1 MVARE
6 LKTFEGQL
14 VNKYPPSEA
23 GDSKKLDFYIQPVD
37 GERIKI
43 GVWETD
49 QIAYSVAQAMI
60 EGDNLVVKA
69 TENPNKRDP
78 GKFFINAKD
87 IVVTGSARTSG
98 EKETVVLAD
107 QHWGQEH
114 PKATPSGYLPSAG
127 DQWRADGMETGN
139 SKSNATVL
147 IVEYLRENNGEL
159 PSDEWITSVAERVNT
174 LATAIRTIPI
184 TISDEEIIEEL

>member
-1 MVARE
+1 MVTRE

-43 GVWETD
+43 GVWESD
-49 QIAYSVAQAMI
+49 QIAYSVAQAMT

-78 GKFFINAKD
+78 GKFFLNAKD
-87 IVVTGSARTSG
+87 IIVTGSARTSG
-98 EKETVVLAD
+98 EATT
-107 QHWGQEH
+107 QPQGQVTTKTH
-114 PKATPSGYLPSAG
+114 SSGYVPSAG
-127 DQWRADGMETGN
+127 ELYRADGAETGN
-139 SKSNATVL
+139 SKSNATLL
-147 IVEYLRENNGEL
+147 IIQHMKDHEGEL
-159 PSDEWITSVAERVNT
+159 PNREWMLDAALAVNIQAALIRSNTVGVEDVA
-174 LATAIRTIPI
+174 A
-184 TISDEEIIEEL
+184 EEIIEEL

>member
-1 MVARE
+1 LVARE

-23 GDSKKLDFYIQPVD
+23 GDSKKLDFYIQPVG

-49 QIAYSVAQAMI
+49 QIAYSVAQAMT

-78 GKFFINAKD
+78 GKFFLNAKD
-87 IVVTGSARTSG
+87 IIVTGSARTSG
-98 EKETVVLAD
+98 EATTQPQGQVTTET
-107 QHWGQEH
+107 HS
-114 PKATPSGYLPSAG
+114 SGYLPSAG
-127 DQWRADGMETGN
+127 EVWRADGMETGN

-147 IVEYLRENNGEL
+147 IAEYLRENNGEL